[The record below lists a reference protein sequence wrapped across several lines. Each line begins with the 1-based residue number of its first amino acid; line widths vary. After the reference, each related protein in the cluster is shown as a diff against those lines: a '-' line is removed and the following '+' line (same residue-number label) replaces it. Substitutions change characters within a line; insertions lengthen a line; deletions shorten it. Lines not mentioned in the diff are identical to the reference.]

1 MKTTRSHRGAAVA
14 ALVLLLCGLQMLA
27 VLGMGGSAQDSEIV
41 LRRVIAA
48 RVQYAADAGALIAAR
63 QIREQRAVPTSDLTL
78 GDSRISFVL
87 NTVSSGAGDL
97 VVRASTDNASRR
109 IRVTLAPSGN

>member
-1 MKTTRSHRGAAVA
+1 MKLKRSQRGAAVA
-14 ALVLLLCGLQMLA
+14 ALVVLLCGLQMLA

-41 LRRVIAA
+41 LRRVISTRA
-48 RVQYAADAGALIAAR
+48 QYAADAGALIASR
-63 QIREQRAVPTSDLTL
+63 QIRSQRPVPTSDLML

-97 VVRASTDNASRR
+97 VIRASTDNASRR
-109 IRVTLAPSGN
+109 IRVTLAPTVP